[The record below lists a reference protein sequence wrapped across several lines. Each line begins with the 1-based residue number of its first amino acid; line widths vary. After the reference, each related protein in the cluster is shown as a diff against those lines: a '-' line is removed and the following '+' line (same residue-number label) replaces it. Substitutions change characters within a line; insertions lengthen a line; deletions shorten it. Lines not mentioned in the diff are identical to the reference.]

1 MLDSTCGIV
10 EEQMD
15 CLCSACPFGMKVGF
29 AYYCTAGIAGLC
41 KLFDCFGQCN
51 GDGSVIPP
59 PLPPNDLMGPIN
71 NEDVNNSV
79 PPWLLIHFSPPP
91 PPKENEIVPGDNDPP
106 TAQVDNNNN
115 SNNSL
120 RDNNDPNNTPG

>member
-1 MLDSTCGIV
+1 
-10 EEQMD
+10 MD

-106 TAQVDNNNN
+106 TVQVDNNNN

>member
-15 CLCSACPFGMKVGF
+15 CLCSACPFGMKVGL

-59 PLPPNDLMGPIN
+59 PLPPNDLMEPIN
-71 NEDVNNSV
+71 NEDVNNSPAV
-79 PPWLLIHFSPPP
+79 VTHPFFSSSSS
-91 PPKENEIVPGDNDPP
+91 KGKR
-106 TAQVDNNNN
+106 N
-115 SNNSL
+115 STG
-120 RDNNDPNNTPG
+120 R

>member
-91 PPKENEIVPGDNDPP
+91 KKMK
-106 TAQVDNNNN
+106 
-115 SNNSL
+115 
-120 RDNNDPNNTPG
+120 